1 MAAAAETTASVLVT
15 AVYRCRFTAA
25 VCPNNR
31 VWVASGSTSYNR
43 VLFVVRHECPRS
55 FSNISMFSFS
65 ASSLYIAASF
75 LSWLRGSHGLAG
87 SVGDGNSHGD
97 PNSSPAANRLL
108 TAGARKGTVR
118 PVRVF
123 VAPGDNSTMNGP
135 DSYTP

>member
-31 VWVASGSTSYNR
+31 VRVASGSTSYNR

-75 LSWLRGSHGLAG
+75 LSRLRGSHGLAG
-87 SVGDGNSHGD
+87 RSEERRVGKECRHGV
-97 PNSSPAANRLL
+97 PRRLR
-108 TAGARKGTVR
+108 TER
-118 PVRVF
+118 
-123 VAPGDNSTMNGP
+123 GDRGMKE
-135 DSYTP
+135 